1 MRILLRKI
9 KNFFLYIYKQIQWK
23 NRNKHNHLSI
33 KTKNYITL
41 DINKINCGKGTYGT
55 INIEFYGNNNE
66 GIMIGN
72 YCSIAPDVQCILGGN
87 HIYTN
92 LSTFPFD
99 TYYFNNREKSYSKG
113 KIIIEDDV
121 WIGKGATILSGVTL
135 GKGCIVGAKAVV
147 AKDVP
152 PYAIVVGNPSE
163 IIKYRF
169 DDNIIKILK
178 DLAYDKINL
187 NNHELLYTTITSEN
201 AKNII
206 DILNKG
212 D

>member
-1 MRILLRKI
+1 M
-9 KNFFLYIYKQIQWK
+9 
-23 NRNKHNHLSI
+23 
-33 KTKNYITL
+33 
-41 DINKINCGKGTYGT
+41 
-55 INIEFYGNNNE
+55 
-66 GIMIGN
+66 
-72 YCSIAPDVQCILGGN
+72 
-87 HIYTN
+87 
-92 LSTFPFD
+92 
-99 TYYFNNREKSYSKG
+99 YSKG

-201 AKNII
+201 AQNII